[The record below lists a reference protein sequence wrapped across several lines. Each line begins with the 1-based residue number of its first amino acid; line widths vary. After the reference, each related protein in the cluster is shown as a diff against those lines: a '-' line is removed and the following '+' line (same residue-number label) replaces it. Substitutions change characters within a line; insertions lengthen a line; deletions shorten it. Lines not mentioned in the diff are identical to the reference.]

1 VFFTEWVNIPIIV
14 IGAVHLDMGA
24 DQFFFRAT
32 LLRAIT
38 WHWLTGIIYP
48 MIKPTPALA
57 YFLASAIDV
66 YNFHV
71 LPPF

>member
-1 VFFTEWVNIPIIV
+1 
-14 IGAVHLDMGA
+14 MSA

-32 LLRAIT
+32 LFRAKT
-38 WHWLTGIIYP
+38 WHGLTGIIYP
-48 MIKPTPALA
+48 VIKPTPALT

-66 YNFHV
+66 SNFHG

>member
-14 IGAVHLDMGA
+14 IGAFLLDMGA

-38 WHWLTGIIYP
+38 WHGLTGIIYP
-48 MIKPTPALA
+48 VIKPTTALA

-66 YNFHV
+66 YNFHS